1 MKERLLLLFL
11 LIWIVPPTHSQPL
24 CNIEHYSIDD
34 GLAQGVV
41 MSIIQDQKG
50 YMWFATWNGL
60 NKFDGYSFQTFK
72 ANSGNDCPLDNNRIE
87 YIVNGKCDW
96 IWCRT
101 YDQKAYVFNPGT
113 LKFTNVLESFP
124 LKDSQVR
131 RINAL
136 RKGVVWLICDKGYCY
151 RIDETACQ
159 HTNLTPQPFHIANH
173 KLNGRII
180 YNILQD
186 DDEDEWIL
194 TDKGATIVGKKKI
207 LSTLPFEYM
216 QEVDNEIWLA
226 TDNGK
231 LAKYNKQTENIS
243 LIALP
248 MPSATISAINKV
260 GNHTLV
266 IGTKEHGLILY
277 NTINN
282 SFKQIDIRT
291 PLQTSNEIQS
301 LYVDKHDIIWIFTA
315 ANGVTKWD
323 NSKQELLY
331 LPPLPYKHTEDK
343 YNSFYFIFEDC
354 NDQLWIHPKGGNFNY
369 YDRKNDKLQYFCN
382 NPQDNHSILN
392 ASIHSYYTDR
402 QGNLWLNT
410 SDRSLYKIDFPHIP
424 HSIIDLSV
432 ETRAFLQ
439 INDQLWIA
447 SKDKK
452 VRIYNANGQ
461 LQGYLSPNGQITK
474 TDCTFNENIYCM
486 TKMKD
491 GSIWLGSKFNGL
503 YVLSQ
508 KIKNSDKY
516 EIQHYKHTSSDLYSI
531 SHNDIYSIY
540 QDSQN
545 HIWIGCFGGGIN
557 LVKQTPDKR
566 LKFINSNNELK
577 KYPQNYSKVRCVSET
592 SNGIIMI
599 GTTKGLV
606 CFSSQFKYPEDILY
620 YTHVRN
626 PQNPSSLSNNNVSNI
641 YTNRKKETFI
651 STLGGGINKIIST
664 HPTPDKLLFK
674 SYSQQAGLTSDW
686 VLSSIEDA
694 NGDLWII
701 SENTLSKFDPDTAT
715 FDNYDRSLLKHTH
728 FYSEAI
734 SVIDSKGIL
743 WLGTNEGI
751 IRFPIERIHKS
762 NFRPS
767 IVLTN
772 IKILNDSTI
781 FSDDNLSQIIL
792 KPHQRNLTVE
802 FAALDYVNPHN
813 ISYAYKLDGLET
825 DWNYV
830 GKKRSASYI
839 NLPHG
844 QYNLLIK
851 STNSDEIWTDNIY
864 TLPINVL
871 PKFKETGWA
880 WLLYILLFI
889 ALVSIIVYILLYIF
903 RLRHQV
909 DMEQQIANI
918 KLRFFTD
925 ISHELRTPLTLIVGP
940 VAELLKHE
948 ELSKK
953 AKEHLS
959 LVQKNADRMLQLVNQ
974 ILDFRKI
981 QNKKM
986 KLMVE
991 KTDIIQF
998 IPTIMEHFYLIAQEK
1013 NIDFQ
1018 FITDTDSLFLWID
1031 KDKFEKIV
1039 FNLLSN
1045 AFKYTPNDKSIT
1057 LKVELQHNSANI
1069 SVIDQGPGIS
1079 ANKINTIFQRF
1090 ETMGNRNLLEPS
1102 SGIGLSL
1109 VKELV
1114 GMHHGSIT
1122 VTSTLQKGSVFKV
1135 SIPQGKSHLLE
1146 DAQIEFILSDNKTIP
1161 DNTQENSDIETT
1173 CKENNQNTL
1182 LIVED
1187 NLELRGFL
1195 KEMLLTEFQII
1206 EAGNGSEGY
1215 EKTKQFL
1222 PDIIVSDVMM
1232 PVMDGLDMVK
1242 LIKEDKETCHI
1253 PIVLLSAKSSLDDRI
1268 KGIEQ
1273 GIDDYITKPFSTT
1286 YLKVRI
1292 TSLIRQR
1299 KLLQENFRQNL
1310 LSKDPSADI
1319 RHELSPAD
1327 PQLTPYDEQFIE
1339 QMMNF
1344 MEENMS
1350 NSELTVED
1358 IATALAMGRTVFYK
1372 KIKSII
1378 GLSPIDFISE
1388 IRIKRAVQIFDS
1400 GEQNI
1405 AQVAFMTGFDDPKY
1419 FSRCFKKQV
1428 GITPTQYKKQKNN
1441 F

>member
-1 MKERLLLLFL
+1 
-11 LIWIVPPTHSQPL
+11 
-24 CNIEHYSIDD
+24 
-34 GLAQGVV
+34 
-41 MSIIQDQKG
+41 
-50 YMWFATWNGL
+50 
-60 NKFDGYSFQTFK
+60 
-72 ANSGNDCPLDNNRIE
+72 
-87 YIVNGKCDW
+87 
-96 IWCRT
+96 
-101 YDQKAYVFNPGT
+101 
-113 LKFTNVLESFP
+113 
-124 LKDSQVR
+124 
-131 RINAL
+131 
-136 RKGVVWLICDKGYCY
+136 
-151 RIDETACQ
+151 
-159 HTNLTPQPFHIANH
+159 
-173 KLNGRII
+173 
-180 YNILQD
+180 
-186 DDEDEWIL
+186 
-194 TDKGATIVGKKKI
+194 
-207 LSTLPFEYM
+207 
-216 QEVDNEIWLA
+216 
-226 TDNGK
+226 
-231 LAKYNKQTENIS
+231 
-243 LIALP
+243 
-248 MPSATISAINKV
+248 
-260 GNHTLV
+260 
-266 IGTKEHGLILY
+266 
-277 NTINN
+277 
-282 SFKQIDIRT
+282 
-291 PLQTSNEIQS
+291 
-301 LYVDKHDIIWIFTA
+301 
-315 ANGVTKWD
+315 
-323 NSKQELLY
+323 
-331 LPPLPYKHTEDK
+331 
-343 YNSFYFIFEDC
+343 
-354 NDQLWIHPKGGNFNY
+354 
-369 YDRKNDKLQYFCN
+369 
-382 NPQDNHSILN
+382 
-392 ASIHSYYTDR
+392 
-402 QGNLWLNT
+402 
-410 SDRSLYKIDFPHIP
+410 
-424 HSIIDLSV
+424 
-432 ETRAFLQ
+432 
-439 INDQLWIA
+439 
-447 SKDKK
+447 
-452 VRIYNANGQ
+452 
-461 LQGYLSPNGQITK
+461 
-474 TDCTFNENIYCM
+474 
-486 TKMKD
+486 
-491 GSIWLGSKFNGL
+491 
-503 YVLSQ
+503 
-508 KIKNSDKY
+508 
-516 EIQHYKHTSSDLYSI
+516 
-531 SHNDIYSIY
+531 
-540 QDSQN
+540 
-545 HIWIGCFGGGIN
+545 
-557 LVKQTPDKR
+557 
-566 LKFINSNNELK
+566 
-577 KYPQNYSKVRCVSET
+577 
-592 SNGIIMI
+592 
-599 GTTKGLV
+599 
-606 CFSSQFKYPEDILY
+606 
-620 YTHVRN
+620 
-626 PQNPSSLSNNNVSNI
+626 
-641 YTNRKKETFI
+641 
-651 STLGGGINKIIST
+651 
-664 HPTPDKLLFK
+664 
-674 SYSQQAGLTSDW
+674 
-686 VLSSIEDA
+686 
-694 NGDLWII
+694 
-701 SENTLSKFDPDTAT
+701 
-715 FDNYDRSLLKHTH
+715 
-728 FYSEAI
+728 
-734 SVIDSKGIL
+734 
-743 WLGTNEGI
+743 
-751 IRFPIERIHKS
+751 
-762 NFRPS
+762 
-767 IVLTN
+767 
-772 IKILNDSTI
+772 
-781 FSDDNLSQIIL
+781 
-792 KPHQRNLTVE
+792 
-802 FAALDYVNPHN
+802 
-813 ISYAYKLDGLET
+813 
-825 DWNYV
+825 
-830 GKKRSASYI
+830 
-839 NLPHG
+839 
-844 QYNLLIK
+844 
-851 STNSDEIWTDNIY
+851 
-864 TLPINVL
+864 
-871 PKFKETGWA
+871 
-880 WLLYILLFI
+880 
-889 ALVSIIVYILLYIF
+889 
-903 RLRHQV
+903 
-909 DMEQQIANI
+909 MEQQIANI

-940 VAELLKHE
+940 VAELLKHG

-1057 LKVELQHNSANI
+1057 LKVELQYNSANI
-1069 SVIDQGPGIS
+1069 SVIDQGPGIN

-1173 CKENNQNTL
+1173 CKGNNQNTL

-1419 FSRCFKKQV
+1419 FSRCFKKQI

>member
-11 LIWIVPPTHSQPL
+11 LIWIIPPTHSQPL
-24 CNIEHYSIDD
+24 CNIEHYSIDN

-87 YIVNGKCDW
+87 YIVNGKHNW

-101 YDQKAYVFNPGT
+101 YDHKAYVFNPGT
-113 LKFTNVLESFP
+113 LKFTNILESFP
-124 LKDSQVR
+124 SKNSQVR

-136 RKGVVWLICDKGYCY
+136 KKGVIWLICDEGYCY
-151 RIDETACQ
+151 RIDENICKD
-159 HTNLTPQPFHIANH
+159 TNIIPQSYHLSNY
-173 KLNGRII
+173 KLKGRIV

-186 DDEDEWIL
+186 NDGDEWIL
-194 TDKGATIVGKKKI
+194 TNKGATIVGKKKI
-207 LSTLPFEYM
+207 LSDLPFEYM
-216 QEVDNEIWLA
+216 QEINDEIWLA
-226 TDNGK
+226 TNNGQ
-231 LAKYNKQTENIS
+231 LAKFDKQTGNIS

-248 MPSATISAINKV
+248 APSTTITTINKLYNNV
-260 GNHTLV
+260 LI

-277 NTINN
+277 STINN
-282 SFKQIDIRT
+282 GFKLIDIRT
-291 PLQTSNEIQS
+291 PLQTSNDIQS
-301 LYVDKHDIIWIFTA
+301 LYVDKHDIIWMFTA

-323 NSKQELLY
+323 NNKQELLY

-382 NPQDNHSILN
+382 NPQDNNSILN

-410 SDRSLYKIDFPHIP
+410 SARSLYKIDFPHIP
-424 HSIIDLSV
+424 HSITDLSV

-439 INDQLWIA
+439 INNQLWIA

-452 VRIYNANGQ
+452 IRIYNKDGQ
-461 LQGYLSPNGQITK
+461 LKGYLSPNGQITQ
-474 TDCTFNENIYCM
+474 TDCTFNDNIYSM
-486 TKMKD
+486 KKMKN

-508 KIKNSDKY
+508 NTKRSDKY
-516 EIQHYKHTSSDLYSI
+516 EVQHYKHNPSDLYSI

-557 LVKQTPDKR
+557 LVKLTSDKKI
-566 LKFINSNNELK
+566 KFINSNNELK
-577 KYPQNYSKVRCVSET
+577 KYPQNYSKVRCISET
-592 SNGIIMI
+592 SNGILMI

-626 PQNPSSLSNNNVSNI
+626 PQNPSSLSNNNVSHI
-641 YTNRKKETFI
+641 YTNRKKETYI

-664 HPTPDKLLFK
+664 QPTPDKLSFQ

-686 VLSSIEDA
+686 VLSSIEDD
-694 NGDLWII
+694 NGNLWII
-701 SENTLSKFDPDTAT
+701 SENTLSKFNPETAT
-715 FDNYDRSLLKHTH
+715 FDNYDRNLLKHTY

-734 SVIDSKGIL
+734 PVIDSKDIL

-781 FSDDNLSQIIL
+781 FSGDNLSEVRL

-844 QYNLLIK
+844 KYNLLIK

-871 PKFKETGWA
+871 PKFNETVWA
-880 WLLYILLFI
+880 WSLYILLFI

-903 RLRHQV
+903 RLRHQI

-948 ELSKK
+948 QLSKK

-998 IPTIMEHFYLIAQEK
+998 IPTIMEHFYLIAQDK
-1013 NIDFQ
+1013 SIDFQ

-1057 LKVELQHNSANI
+1057 LKVETQDNSVHI

-1109 VKELV
+1109 VKELIE
-1114 GMHHGSIT
+1114 MHHGSIS
-1122 VTSTLQKGSVFKV
+1122 VTSSLQEGSIFEVT
-1135 SIPQGKSHLLE
+1135 IPQGKSHLLE

-1161 DNTQENSDIETT
+1161 DNTLENFDYENIYENTN
-1173 CKENNQNTL
+1173 KETL

-1195 KEMLLTEFQII
+1195 KEMLLAEYQII
-1206 EAGNGSEGY
+1206 EAGNGVEGY
-1215 EKTKQFL
+1215 EKTQQFL

-1253 PIVLLSAKSSLDDRI
+1253 PVVLLSAKSSLDDRI
-1268 KGIEQ
+1268 KGLEQ

-1310 LSKDPSADI
+1310 LTKEASANSKQ
-1319 RHELSPAD
+1319 ELSPAD
-1327 PQLTPYDEQFIE
+1327 PQLTPYDEHFIE

-1428 GITPTQYKKQKNN
+1428 GVTPTQYKKQKKNS
-1441 F
+1441 

>member
-1 MKERLLLLFL
+1 
-11 LIWIVPPTHSQPL
+11 
-24 CNIEHYSIDD
+24 
-34 GLAQGVV
+34 
-41 MSIIQDQKG
+41 
-50 YMWFATWNGL
+50 
-60 NKFDGYSFQTFK
+60 
-72 ANSGNDCPLDNNRIE
+72 
-87 YIVNGKCDW
+87 
-96 IWCRT
+96 
-101 YDQKAYVFNPGT
+101 
-113 LKFTNVLESFP
+113 
-124 LKDSQVR
+124 
-131 RINAL
+131 
-136 RKGVVWLICDKGYCY
+136 
-151 RIDETACQ
+151 
-159 HTNLTPQPFHIANH
+159 
-173 KLNGRII
+173 
-180 YNILQD
+180 
-186 DDEDEWIL
+186 
-194 TDKGATIVGKKKI
+194 
-207 LSTLPFEYM
+207 
-216 QEVDNEIWLA
+216 
-226 TDNGK
+226 
-231 LAKYNKQTENIS
+231 
-243 LIALP
+243 
-248 MPSATISAINKV
+248 
-260 GNHTLV
+260 
-266 IGTKEHGLILY
+266 
-277 NTINN
+277 
-282 SFKQIDIRT
+282 
-291 PLQTSNEIQS
+291 
-301 LYVDKHDIIWIFTA
+301 
-315 ANGVTKWD
+315 
-323 NSKQELLY
+323 
-331 LPPLPYKHTEDK
+331 
-343 YNSFYFIFEDC
+343 
-354 NDQLWIHPKGGNFNY
+354 
-369 YDRKNDKLQYFCN
+369 
-382 NPQDNHSILN
+382 
-392 ASIHSYYTDR
+392 
-402 QGNLWLNT
+402 
-410 SDRSLYKIDFPHIP
+410 
-424 HSIIDLSV
+424 
-432 ETRAFLQ
+432 
-439 INDQLWIA
+439 
-447 SKDKK
+447 
-452 VRIYNANGQ
+452 
-461 LQGYLSPNGQITK
+461 
-474 TDCTFNENIYCM
+474 
-486 TKMKD
+486 MKD

-1419 FSRCFKKQV
+1419 FSR
-1428 GITPTQYKKQKNN
+1428 
-1441 F
+1441 